1 MKRVVVTGLGMVTPL
16 GCGVELNW
24 RNIFSGI
31 SSASLISKFIAED
44 FKCKVACE
52 VPIGDGS
59 NGTFNAGDW
68 IEKKEIKK
76 IDDFIKFSMASSE
89 EAFKNSKLNTI
100 EDPYSFKSGC
110 IIGSGM
116 GGLPGIEQT
125 SKEFYEGKK
134 ISPFFITGRIINMP
148 SGYLSIKYNLKG
160 PNYSTVSACAS
171 GAHAIGEAFR
181 LIQHDQADIMMTGG
195 TESTICPISIEGFT
209 SCKALSTNFNDEPQK
224 SSRPFDVNRDGF
236 VMGEGSGTLILE
248 ELEHALK
255 RNAPILCELKGYGMS
270 SDAFHYTLPE
280 PTGDGAYRAMAN
292 CLKDSQITQNEIQY
306 INAHGTSTIAGDK
319 AEILAIDRLFES
331 SDIVNVSSTTSQIGH
346 LLGAAGA
353 VEAIYSIKSI
363 IENKMP
369 FTINLDQPIESS
381 KVNFIRSKPLEMNIE
396 NVLSNSFGF
405 GGTNVSLM
413 FSKFNG

>member
-16 GCGVELNW
+16 GCGVEINW
-24 RNIFSGI
+24 RNILSGV

-44 FKCKVACE
+44 FRCKVACE

-100 EDPYSFKSGC
+100 EDPHSFKSGC

-160 PNYSTVSACAS
+160 PNY
-171 GAHAIGEAFR
+171 
-181 LIQHDQADIMMTGG
+181 
-195 TESTICPISIEGFT
+195 
-209 SCKALSTNFNDEPQK
+209 
-224 SSRPFDVNRDGF
+224 
-236 VMGEGSGTLILE
+236 
-248 ELEHALK
+248 
-255 RNAPILCELKGYGMS
+255 
-270 SDAFHYTLPE
+270 
-280 PTGDGAYRAMAN
+280 
-292 CLKDSQITQNEIQY
+292 
-306 INAHGTSTIAGDK
+306 
-319 AEILAIDRLFES
+319 
-331 SDIVNVSSTTSQIGH
+331 
-346 LLGAAGA
+346 
-353 VEAIYSIKSI
+353 
-363 IENKMP
+363 
-369 FTINLDQPIESS
+369 
-381 KVNFIRSKPLEMNIE
+381 
-396 NVLSNSFGF
+396 
-405 GGTNVSLM
+405 
-413 FSKFNG
+413 